1 MIKSRNI
8 KASGENNP
16 RYWLVKKFNPHSKD
30 LYFGSFPDGTKARDI
45 LQILGKV
52 FPLAKCKGN
61 LGKPCLD
68 YSLEQCYGRCFKKVE
83 PKYYQIIKKKITD
96 FFQGKIQ
103 VVKKELQKSLQ
114 KSINNQEFE
123 LAKKEKKMLD
133 NLNFLVSE
141 QNIEFSHQ
149 RNYDFFGFYSQNGLL
164 ACFFLI
170 YCYGKLSAT
179 ETQTN
184 VDDFYEGINKT
195 YENLVSISE
204 WNRLY
209 VLDH

>member
-1 MIKSRNI
+1 MSFISSHLPVKLYF
-8 KASGENNP
+8 ASYMYLGDYDETSWQISDDNGAFSAIVIDTRHQKLLIFSEENNP

-30 LYFGSFPDGTKARDI
+30 LYFGPFLDGTKAWDI
-45 LQILGKV
+45 LQILEKV
-52 FPLAKCKGN
+52 FSLAKCKGN

-68 YSLEQCYGRCFKKVE
+68 YSLGQCSSRCFKKVE

-133 NLNFLVSE
+133 NLNFLLT
-141 QNIEFSHQ
+141 
-149 RNYDFFGFYSQNGLL
+149 GLL
-164 ACFFLI
+164 LFDLPLQKIKCH
-170 YCYGKLSAT
+170 KNS
-179 ETQTN
+179 
-184 VDDFYEGINKT
+184 NKCGC
-195 YENLVSISE
+195 LLRG
-204 WNRLY
+204 NR
-209 VLDH
+209 

>member
-1 MIKSRNI
+1 VFLVRVNI
-8 KASGENNP
+8 NFVVGVQSFHLFSLFGFTWLLASGENNP

-61 LGKPCLD
+61 L
-68 YSLEQCYGRCFKKVE
+68 VE

-133 NLNFLVSE
+133 NLNFL
-141 QNIEFSHQ
+141 
-149 RNYDFFGFYSQNGLL
+149 
-164 ACFFLI
+164 
-170 YCYGKLSAT
+170 
-179 ETQTN
+179 
-184 VDDFYEGINKT
+184 
-195 YENLVSISE
+195 
-204 WNRLY
+204 
-209 VLDH
+209 